1 MANDK
6 IDGEKVR
13 SRLPPYGSER
23 FNSVRCS
30 PVIGRTPAL
39 AAMQR
44 AEPTPR
50 RSPSS
55 ASLSPEFRLA
65 VACAMWPP
73 SDYRNE
79 AIRVAAA
86 GVVDWPRFVRL
97 TARHRIFGLVRDGLT
112 RAHPDLPPA
121 IARQITAQAEKRVR
135 QDLAMAAECLRLKNM
150 FGEAGLP
157 ILFVKGAPLAIVAF
171 GKLGLR
177 SSQDIDLLVS
187 PDALPAAIALLTGA
201 GYRRYNP
208 PPDIRDD
215 MLRLLMPLRKD
226 FGFAHPSTG
235 IVIELHWRLFL
246 NPHAMVG
253 ASIVESSRT
262 VRLSAG
268 AELRTLGDEDLFA
281 YLCTHG
287 AYHCWNRLQWLA
299 DINALL
305 TATDR
310 GIEKLISAATA
321 RGAGRAADQALLLC
335 SRLFTTSLPATV
347 LRKSENSAIAH
358 WLEATALAAMTSDQ
372 GDHEPHDT
380 RFGTTRGSLSTLLLS
395 PSWRYRLA
403 ELKVHLTN
411 ETDVLSLPLPK
422 RLWFIYPLLRL
433 PFWLWRHAAKRRV
446 RPRGVRSHLGIS
458 ALRNSRKER
467 F

>member
-1 MANDK
+1 MTKHA
-6 IDGEKVR
+6 
-13 SRLPPYGSER
+13 
-23 FNSVRCS
+23 
-30 PVIGRTPAL
+30 
-39 AAMQR
+39 
-44 AEPTPR
+44 
-50 RSPSS
+50 
-55 ASLSPEFRLA
+55 LSPEFCLA
-65 VACAMWPP
+65 AACAIWPA

-86 GVVDWPRFVRL
+86 AVVDWPRFVRL
-97 TARHRIFGLVRDGLT
+97 TARHRILGLVHDGLM
-112 RAHPDLPPA
+112 RAHPDLA
-121 IARQITAQAEKRVR
+121 SEIARQISVQAEKLVR
-135 QDLAMAAECLRLKNM
+135 QNLAMAAECVRLQHM
-150 FGEAGLP
+150 FGKAGVP
-157 ILFVKGAPLAIVAF
+157 ILFVKGVPLAIFAF
-171 GKLGLR
+171 GNVGLR

-187 PDALPAAIALLTGA
+187 LELLPAAIALLTEA

-208 PPDIRDD
+208 PPDINDD
-215 MLRLLMPLRKD
+215 MLQLLMPLRKD

-235 IVIELHWRLFL
+235 MIIELHWNLFL

-253 ASIVESSRT
+253 ASIVQSSRT
-262 VRLSAG
+262 VRVSAG

-281 YLCTHG
+281 YLCMHG
-287 AYHCWNRLQWLA
+287 ACHCWNRLQWLA
-299 DINALL
+299 DVNALL

-310 GIEKLISAATA
+310 SIEQLIGAATV

-347 LRKSENSAIAH
+347 LRRSKNSAIMH
-358 WLEATALAAMTSDQ
+358 WLEATALVAMTSDQ
-372 GDHEPHDT
+372 GEHEPRDT

-403 ELKVHLTN
+403 ELKVHVIK

-433 PFWLWRHAAKRRV
+433 PLWLRRHAGKRRV
-446 RPRGVRSHLGIS
+446 RPQEVT
-458 ALRNSRKER
+458 LRASRKER

>member
-1 MANDK
+1 V
-6 IDGEKVR
+6 ID
-13 SRLPPYGSER
+13 S
-23 FNSVRCS
+23 
-30 PVIGRTPAL
+30 TPSLVAIQRADAEAL
-39 AAMQR
+39 AMTRHA
-44 AEPTPR
+44 
-50 RSPSS
+50 
-55 ASLSPEFRLA
+55 LSPEFRLA
-65 VACAMWPP
+65 AACATWPP

-86 GVVDWPRFVRL
+86 DVVDWPRFVRL

-112 RAHPDLPPA
+112 RAHPDLPTD
-121 IARQITAQAEKRVR
+121 IARQISAQAQKLVR
-135 QDLAMAAECLRLKNM
+135 QDLAMAAECLRLHDV
-150 FGEAGLP
+150 FGKAGVP
-157 ILFVKGAPLAIVAF
+157 ILFLKGAPLAIVAF
-171 GKLGLR
+171 GNLGLR

-187 PDALPAAIALLTGA
+187 PDALAAAIALLTAA

-208 PPDIRDD
+208 PPDIGDD

-226 FGFAHPSTG
+226 IGFAHPSTG
-235 IVIELHWRLFL
+235 MVIELHWRLFL

-281 YLCTHG
+281 YLCMHG
-287 AYHCWNRLQWLA
+287 ACHWWNRLQWLA

-310 GIEKLISAATA
+310 GIEQLIGVAKA
-321 RGAGRAADQALLLC
+321 RGAGRAAHQALLLC
-335 SRLFTTSLPATV
+335 GRLLTTSLPATV
-347 LRKSENSAIAH
+347 LSKSKNIAITH

-372 GDHEPHDT
+372 GEHEPRDA

-403 ELKVHLTN
+403 ELKVHLIN
-411 ETDVLSLPLPK
+411 ETDVLTLPLPK
-422 RLWFIYPLLRL
+422 RLWFMYPLLRL
-433 PFWLWRHAAKRRV
+433 PLWLWRHATKLRV
-446 RPRGVRSHLGIS
+446 RPRGVRSILGS
-458 ALRNSRKER
+458 LPFATHAKKGSDDCGS
-467 F
+467 